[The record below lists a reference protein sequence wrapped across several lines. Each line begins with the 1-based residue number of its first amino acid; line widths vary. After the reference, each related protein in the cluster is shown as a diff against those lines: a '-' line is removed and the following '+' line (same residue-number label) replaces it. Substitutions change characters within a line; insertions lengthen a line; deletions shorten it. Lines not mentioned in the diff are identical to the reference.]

1 MNYCIKGLLFSHG
14 TRHCS
19 MENTVLGAI
28 RGAASKVLDLTLFS
42 VLVAVMDYCS
52 GGRQLLA
59 ITIYALVVAAVLL
72 CLCLHLYNGYYNA
85 RKELFSIEVDNRDKQ
100 RLAFELERATN
111 MNREYVKAIRIIKEN
126 LRCCI
131 TLSVPDD
138 PVVTFQGYVF
148 QRDGIQE
155 NIACQ
160 LRLRPGTVAFCPH
173 TRTPMYSS
181 DVYENYPLKGV
192 CRALHDLDSNL
203 NVE

>member
-1 MNYCIKGLLFSHG
+1 
-14 TRHCS
+14 
-19 MENTVLGAI
+19 
-28 RGAASKVLDLTLFS
+28 
-42 VLVAVMDYCS
+42 
-52 GGRQLLA
+52 
-59 ITIYALVVAAVLL
+59 
-72 CLCLHLYNGYYNA
+72 
-85 RKELFSIEVDNRDKQ
+85 VDNRDKQ

-155 NIACQ
+155 VIACQ
-160 LRLRPGTVAFCPH
+160 LRERPWTVAFCPH

-181 DVYENYPLKGV
+181 DVHENYPLKGV